1 MSYDYKK
8 QVYTFNLQNRGFK
21 MQNHSNIKHFMVMN
35 RTKSTVLGESE
46 IANTFFSRLRG
57 TMFKKEL
64 KRGLILK
71 LPSSRSRSGSAIHM
85 FFVRFPLDIIFAD
98 SDKKVVDVVS
108 IDPWK
113 TYTPKKP
120 AKYVIEMKKGTIESS
135 GTEIGDELDFMCENA

>member
-1 MSYDYKK
+1 
-8 QVYTFNLQNRGFK
+8 
-21 MQNHSNIKHFMVMN
+21 MVIN

-46 IANTFFSRLRG
+46 IADTFFSRLRG

-71 LPSSRSRSGSAIHM
+71 LPNTRSRSGSAIHM

-98 SDKKVVDVVS
+98 ADRKVVDVVS

-120 AKYVIEMKKGTIESS
+120 AKYVIEMEEGTIESS
-135 GTEIGDELDFMCENA
+135 CTEIGDELDFTCENAK